1 MPCIDFYMLGS
12 GSASHPYRGTSS
24 ILLDAGMGP
33 LLVDAGC
40 TSVMMLRRL
49 GYDPGDVASVIV
61 THGHVDHYCG
71 LQHIGFIKTWRSGSA
86 RRLNV
91 YTTRH
96 ASRLIDY
103 SLRSIDRA
111 QLLEATVGI
120 ARDGMEVSGFKA
132 GLIPAVHTVEAFS
145 LELVHNG
152 VRILV
157 SGDTTPTAEY
167 RVRAQGAAIAVHE
180 ATLPTGMEERARRDG
195 HSTVGEALAQV
206 AGASIKVLYHISPLS
221 EGEAL
226 EAAAA
231 GRVTVGFDGL
241 HVRLC

>member
-49 GYDPGDVASVIV
+49 GYDPGDVTSVIV

-86 RRLNV
+86 RRLSV

-103 SLRSIDRA
+103 SLRSIDRS
-111 QLLEATVGI
+111 QLLDAAVRT
-120 ARDGMEVSGFKA
+120 AWDGMEVSGFKV
-132 GLIPAVHTVEAFS
+132 GLIPAVHTVEALS
-145 LELVHNG
+145 LELVHDG

-157 SGDTTPTAEY
+157 SGDTAPTGECKE
-167 RVRAQGAAIAVHE
+167 RAQDAAIAIHE
-180 ATLPTGMEERARRDG
+180 ATRPSGM
-195 HSTVGEALAQV
+195 
-206 AGASIKVLYHISPLS
+206 
-221 EGEAL
+221 
-226 EAAAA
+226 
-231 GRVTVGFDGL
+231 
-241 HVRLC
+241 